1 MHKCRDAGLQNEP
14 AVAYSPIRPLAFGR
28 HDAPTLATVH
38 FRNRAGLQDRTMR
51 KSLLSSVAESSRRAS
66 PEAAPAAPTAEAPA
80 AVKASSRAGLKHIGA
95 YLDDDTVEK
104 VAILRARL
112 KLDNSQLV
120 KLAIEDLFAKR
131 RAEGAFKA

>member
-1 MHKCRDAGLQNEP
+1 
-14 AVAYSPIRPLAFGR
+14 
-28 HDAPTLATVH
+28 
-38 FRNRAGLQDRTMR
+38 MR
-51 KSLLSSVAESSRRAS
+51 KSLLSSVVDSSRRPQIGEEAS
-66 PEAAPAAPTAEAPA
+66 APELAKPSNAPPAA
-80 AVKASSRAGLKHIGA
+80 KASARAGLKHIGA

-131 RAEGAFKA
+131 RAEGAFRA

>member
-1 MHKCRDAGLQNEP
+1 
-14 AVAYSPIRPLAFGR
+14 
-28 HDAPTLATVH
+28 
-38 FRNRAGLQDRTMR
+38 MR
-51 KSLLSSVAESSRRAS
+51 KSLLSSVADSSRRPPAGEEVAV
-66 PEAAPAAPTAEAPA
+66 PAPAKAAEVPMA
-80 AVKASSRAGLKHIGA
+80 AKVSARAGLKHIGA

-131 RAEGAFKA
+131 RAEGAFRA

>member
-1 MHKCRDAGLQNEP
+1 
-14 AVAYSPIRPLAFGR
+14 
-28 HDAPTLATVH
+28 
-38 FRNRAGLQDRTMR
+38 MR
-51 KSLLSSVAESSRRAS
+51 KSLLSSVAESSRRPAPEEAPTPAS
-66 PEAAPAAPTAEAPA
+66 APAEAASTSKPN
-80 AVKASSRAGLKHIGA
+80 SRANLKHIGA

-120 KLAIEDLFAKR
+120 RLAIEDLFAKR